1 MSERSERIIDTAQRE
16 RSERSER
23 IIDTAQRER
32 SNTYERIRGEVVAG
46 GALGE
51 EDPTVGGPRAVLG
64 IGAILVL
71 LAVLAVANIWSF
83 VFVVGLLISIF
94 LHECGHFFTA
104 RRSGM
109 KVTQFFMG
117 MGPKLWSTR
126 RGEVEY
132 GVRALPVG
140 AFVRI
145 IGMNNLDQT
154 DPADEPRAYRNK
166 SYPRRMLTITAG
178 SIMHMIIAIVLVFT
192 VYSTYGKSEASKQL
206 GFAEVTKDGGADRAG
221 VKPGDLLISIDGQVP
236 EDSDAL
242 GAIVRA
248 HQPGDTID
256 LVVDRDG
263 QQLDLH
269 ATLGVAT
276 EGDHIGGAL
285 LGVSSGFA
293 THFVHQSIAS
303 SFTKSFTDLGHVAWD
318 SVGGVVKVLNPVNI
332 YHHLDGTNTD
342 QRTQPVTVYGISKL
356 SSKIGD
362 ETGLAGI
369 LLTLAGINV
378 FIGLLNMV
386 PLLPFDGGHAAIA
399 TYERIRSRKGKPYQ
413 ADVGKMVPVA
423 MAVMTFLVFILVAGL
438 YLDITNPIR

>member
-1 MSERSERIIDTAQRE
+1 MT
-16 RSERSER
+16 
-23 IIDTAQRER
+23 
-32 SNTYERIRGEVVAG
+32 NTYEKIRGEVVAG

-51 EDPTVGGPRAVLG
+51 EDPVVGGPRAVIG
-64 IGAILVL
+64 IGAILAL

-132 GVRALPVG
+132 GVRALPIG

-145 IGMNNLDQT
+145 IGMNNLDET
-154 DPADEPRAYRNK
+154 APEDEPRAYRNK
-166 SYPRRMLTITAG
+166 SYPRRMLTICAG
-178 SIMHMIIAIVLVFT
+178 SIMHMIIAIVLIFG
-192 VYSTYGKSEASKQL
+192 VYSTYGKSEASKQI
-206 GFAEVTKDGGADRAG
+206 GFSEVAKDSGADKAG
-221 VKPGDLLISIDGQVP
+221 VVAGDHLVSINGKVPADDIDVGTIIRSYKPGD
-236 EDSDAL
+236 
-242 GAIVRA
+242 
-248 HQPGDTID
+248 T
-256 LVVDRDG
+256 VVLTVERDG
-263 QQLDLH
+263 RILDLMP
-269 ATLGVAT
+269 TLGTNPSDDPDLA
-276 EGDHIGGAL
+276 GSAY
-285 LGVSSGFA
+285 LGVSSGFV
-293 THFVHQSIAS
+293 THFVHQSLGAS
-303 SFTKSFTDLGHVAWD
+303 FVHSFSDLGRVAWD

-332 YHHLDGTNTD
+332 YHHLDGSNKD
-342 QRTQPVTVYGISKL
+342 QSTQPVTVYGISKL

-386 PLLPFDGGHAAIA
+386 PLLPFDGGHAAVA

-423 MAVMTFLVFILVAGL
+423 MAVMTFLVFVLFAGL